1 MTETILA
8 QTAIARAH
16 NALMTARDAV
26 GGADR
31 NTQAKS
37 FIRRVILRTMKL
49 GEDGCI
55 HRWPVDG
62 EKIYKSAASAI
73 GSADMD
79 PESRVFIN
87 LAAERSVIGRLQ
99 NLRKIPFNV
108 RVTKITSGALAYWS
122 GQTKLRPLSKASVA
136 GETLRPLTLSAII
149 AATKESFFNPD
160 AEAVLQTDLLD
171 ATAAVLDETFLSD
184 DPGVPDER
192 PGGIADGAPSVAAT
206 GDIAA
211 DLSALLS
218 IFAGDLDT
226 ATLITTPA
234 AAVRFALASGGNPQI
249 LVGPNGGNLF
259 GLPVLTTRHMAPG
272 SNGDRMMI
280 VDAAGVTANFS
291 GIEFSKSEVATLAMS
306 DTPESEPELVS
317 LFQTNT
323 IGLKTNIFANWNV
336 SRAGAVAVLEGI

>member
-149 AATKESFFNPD
+149 AATKESFLIP
-160 AEAVLQTDLLD
+160 
-171 ATAAVLDETFLSD
+171 
-184 DPGVPDER
+184 
-192 PGGIADGAPSVAAT
+192 
-206 GDIAA
+206 
-211 DLSALLS
+211 
-218 IFAGDLDT
+218 
-226 ATLITTPA
+226 TLRLYYKPIC
-234 AAVRFALASGGNPQI
+234 
-249 LVGPNGGNLF
+249 
-259 GLPVLTTRHMAPG
+259 LTQQRQ
-272 SNGDRMMI
+272 
-280 VDAAGVTANFS
+280 F
-291 GIEFSKSEVATLAMS
+291 
-306 DTPESEPELVS
+306 
-317 LFQTNT
+317 
-323 IGLKTNIFANWNV
+323 
-336 SRAGAVAVLEGI
+336 